1 MGGDWFEALGV
12 GFGNVA
18 WRLRGMLIEEMG
30 RMEGHSVLRHGR
42 KSSLYFYFEEAKS
55 SSA

>member
-1 MGGDWFEALGV
+1 MV

-18 WRLRGMLIEEMG
+18 WRLRGILFEERG
-30 RMEGHSVLRHGR
+30 RTEGHSVLEHGR
-42 KSSLYFYFEEAKS
+42 RSSLYLYFEGAKS